1 MYYLNAQIQPQL
13 DSKVKIKHW
22 KKKKKTPWKIPK
34 LEPL

>member
-22 KKKKKTPWKIPK
+22 KTPKIPK